1 MNEVEVYITL
11 FTSSFVSS
19 TILPGHSELTLSAFI
34 FSNKLP
40 VTNLVLVASLGNI
53 LGSILNWY
61 LGFNFTKLKE
71 KKWFPLNETQLQ
83 KSIIWF
89 SSYGK
94 YCLLLS
100 WVPILGDPLTL
111 VAGIL
116 RIRLF
121 TFIIF
126 VSIAKISRYVM
137 IALISKSFL
146 F

>member
-1 MNEVEVYITL
+1 MNESEVYITL
-11 FTSSFVSS
+11 FTSSFLSS
-19 TILPGHSELTLSAFI
+19 TILPGHSELTLTVFI
-34 FSNKLP
+34 FLNKLP

-71 KKWFPLNETQLQ
+71 KKWFPLNETKLQ

-126 VSIAKISRYVM
+126 VSIAKVSRYVI